1 MTVVRM
7 LAVPAAMALLAG
19 CQTLETI
26 VPPQPVP
33 VAAPSHPSYCYR
45 TLAAVNC
52 YMAPRP
58 GDTLVGVDV
67 PLPAKQGGSPAQ
79 PHPLSEPP
87 PRPAGPTPV
96 SATMPPSP
104 AMAPPPPEVTREP
117 VAPPP
122 AGGPARLTPY
132 GDPGRNDRPNDPIYG
147 YSPPAAPAPMPPQ

>member
-1 MTVVRM
+1 MTVARM
-7 LAVPAAMALLAG
+7 LAVPAALALLAG

-33 VAAPSHPSYCYR
+33 VASPSHPTYCYR

-58 GDTLVGVDV
+58 GDTLVGIDV
-67 PLPAKQGGSPAQ
+67 PPPPRQGAQAAQ
-79 PHPLSEPP
+79 PHPMSEAQ
-87 PRPAGPTPV
+87 PRPGVTPV
-96 SATMPPSP
+96 AASAPMLPQP
-104 AMAPPPPEVTREP
+104 AAAPPPEVMREP

-132 GDPGRNDRPNDPIYG
+132 GEPGRNDRPMDPIYG
-147 YSPPAAPAPMPPQ
+147 YTPPAAAPAAQ